1 MENTSSNHM
10 VRLVTSAL
18 ANHPEID
25 MHHYPIR
32 VHYRESGLIL
42 EGEVENIAAKRCAA
56 AVVRRIAHQVPVLDH
71 LRVVPAEPEEDGA
84 LRDEVVRNLSQESAF
99 NDYLLC
105 ETRNGVTERIRE
117 GHNGERGWIGIEA
130 VGGVVRL
137 SGQVGSL
144 THRRL
149 ADVLAWWSGGCED
162 VQNDLRVVP
171 AEKDNDGELAD
182 AVRIVLEK
190 DPLVHADQ
198 LRVRARD
205 GRVTLQGSVS
215 SREEKR
221 LARLD
226 AWYVLGV
233 HEVQDSIQTHG

>member
-1 MENTSSNHM
+1 MNANSSNQM
-10 VRLVTSAL
+10 VRLVTAAL

-32 VHYRESGLIL
+32 VVYRDSGLIL

-71 LRVVPAEPEEDGA
+71 LRLVPAEVEEDGA

-117 GHNGERGWIGIEA
+117 AHNGERGWIEIETDS
-130 VGGVVRL
+130 GVIRL
-137 SGQVGSL
+137 RGQVGSL

-162 VQNDLRVVP
+162 VDNELRVVP

-198 LRVRARD
+198 LNVMARD
-205 GRVTLQGSVS
+205 GRVTLHGSVA
-215 SREEKR
+215 SREERR
-221 LARLD
+221 LAKLD

-233 HEVQDSIQTHG
+233 HEVQDRIQTHG

>member
-1 MENTSSNHM
+1 
-10 VRLVTSAL
+10 
-18 ANHPEID
+18 
-25 MHHYPIR
+25 
-32 VHYRESGLIL
+32 
-42 EGEVENIAAKRCAA
+42 
-56 AVVRRIAHQVPVLDH
+56 
-71 LRVVPAEPEEDGA
+71 VVPAEAEEDGT
-84 LRDEVVRNLSQESAF
+84 LRDEVVRSLSQESAF

-117 GHNGERGWIGIEA
+117 AHNGERGWIEIETEN
-130 VGGVVRL
+130 GLIRL
-137 SGQVGSL
+137 RGQVGSL

-162 VQNDLRVVP
+162 VDNDLRVVP

-198 LRVRARD
+198 LNVMARD
-205 GRVTLQGSVS
+205 GQVTLHGSVA
-215 SREEKR
+215 SREERR
-221 LARLD
+221 LAKLD

-233 HEVQDSIQTHG
+233 HEVQDRIQTHG